1 MHSAAAVLQAQNDL
15 ADDVAAYYADPLGFA
30 LFAFPWGQKGTPLE
44 HHDGPDTWQREA
56 LAWLGEQVRERGFN
70 GHDAVAAIRMAVSS
84 GHGIGKSV
92 LAAIIVCWI
101 MSTRPFAQGTVT
113 ANTIT
118 QLNTKTWARVQTWA
132 RMCITAHWFEINSE
146 RMYHKEHPSAW
157 FCAKQSS
164 KEENSEAFAGQ
175 HAENSTSFYINDED
189 SAISQ
194 TIHEVEEGG
203 LTDGEPIIVLLG
215 NATRA
220 SGPFYEAVFGRMRH
234 RWRQFVID
242 SRTSAYT
249 NKEQIAEW
257 LQDYGEDSDFF
268 RVRVRGLPPR
278 ASDAQFI
285 DHERVL
291 AAQKRKVVVLAD
303 EPLVAGVDFAWGGSD
318 DNVVRFRRGLDG
330 SCVPP
335 VRIKGEFTRDP
346 AVMVNRLG
354 DILSRSY
361 DGQRIAMLFLDSA
374 GIAGPVAHRL
384 RALGYENVQEVNFGA
399 DSPDPKY
406 RYYRDYMWG
415 LMKEWLLL
423 GSIDSHP
430 ELEADLVGPG
440 IRPDSRQRVWLESK
454 EDMKKRD
461 VDSPDD
467 GDALALTFAAPVGPA
482 SRQRRSAPPMP
493 QKWAWG

>member
-1 MHSAAAVLQAQNDL
+1 MSTAAKPDFERQLHAE
-15 ADDVAAYYADPLGFA
+15 VAKYYADPKGFA
-30 LFAFPWGQKGTPLE
+30 LAMFPWGRKGTPLE
-44 HHDGPDTWQREA
+44 HHPGPDTWQCEA
-56 LAWLGEQVRERGFN
+56 LDWIGQQVKERKFN
-70 GHDAVAAIRMAVSS
+70 GHDAVAAIRFAVSS

-92 LAAIIVCWI
+92 LVAMLVCWI

-132 RMCITAHWFEINSE
+132 RMCLTSHWFEINSE
-146 RMYHKEHPSAW
+146 RMYHKQYPSSW

-175 HAENSTSFYINDED
+175 HAENSTSFYFNDED

-203 LTDGEPIIVLLG
+203 LTDGEPIIGLFG
-215 NATRA
+215 NPTR
-220 SGPFYEAVFGRMRH
+220 SNGPFYEAVFGRMRH

-242 SRTSAYT
+242 SRNSRYT

-257 LQDYGEDSDFF
+257 EADYGEDSDFF
-268 RVRVRGLPPR
+268 RVRVKGLAPR

-291 AAQKRKVVVLAD
+291 AAQKREVVVLPD

-318 DNVVRFRRGLDG
+318 DNVVRFRRGADAR
-330 SCVPP
+330 SIQS

-346 AVMVNRLG
+346 SVMVNRLG
-354 DILSRSY
+354 DILARKY
-361 DGQRIAMLFLDSA
+361 DGRSVAMMFLDSA
-374 GIAGPVAHRL
+374 GIAGPVAKRL
-384 RALGYENVQEVNFGA
+384 RDLGHRNIQEVNFGA
-399 DSPDPKY
+399 DSPDPKF

-415 LMKEWLLL
+415 QMKDWLLTA
-423 GSIDSHP
+423 GIDGHP
-430 ELEADLVGPG
+430 ELESDLVGPG
-440 IRPDSRQRVWLESK
+440 VRNDSRQRVWLESK
-454 EDMKKRD
+454 EDMKKRG

-467 GDALALTFAAPVGPA
+467 GDALALTFAAPVSATRPA
-482 SRQRRSAPPMP
+482 MAMP
-493 QKWAWG
+493 NFPQSWMAS

>member
-1 MHSAAAVLQAQNDL
+1 VSTLAVDFERELHSE
-15 ADDVAAYYADPLGFA
+15 VAKYYADPEGFA
-30 LFAFPWGQKGTPLE
+30 LAMFPWGKKGTFLE

-56 LAWLGEQVRERGFN
+56 LRWLGEQVRARKFD
-70 GHDAVAAIRMAVSS
+70 GHNAVAPIRLAVSS

-101 MSTRPFAQGTVT
+101 MSTRPYAQGTVT

-118 QLNTKTWARVQTWA
+118 QLNTKTWARVRTWA
-132 RMCITAHWFEINSE
+132 SVCLTGHWFEINND
-146 RMYHKEHPSAW
+146 RMYHKQHPSSW

-164 KEENSEAFAGQ
+164 KEENSESFAGQ

-189 SAISQ
+189 SAIAKI
-194 TIHEVEEGG
+194 IHEVEEGG
-203 LTDGEPIIVLLG
+203 LTDGEPMIFLFG
-215 NATRA
+215 NCTR
-220 SGPFYEAVFGRMRH
+220 STGSFFDAVWGTLKK
-234 RWRQFVID
+234 RWHHLIID
-242 SRTSAYT
+242 SRTSRYT
-249 NKEQIAEW
+249 NKAEIAEW
-257 LQDYGEDSDFF
+257 EQAYGEDSDFF

-291 AAQKRKVVVLAD
+291 AAQKRDVIVLDD

-318 DNVVRFRRGLDG
+318 DNVVRFRRGLDAR
-330 SCVPP
+330 SIPS

-354 DILSRSY
+354 DILSRTY
-361 DGQRIAMLFLDSA
+361 DGHKVTMMFLDSA
-374 GIAGPVAHRL
+374 GIAGPVAARL
-384 RALGYENVQEVNFGA
+384 RDLGHRNIREVNFGA

-415 LMKEWLLL
+415 KTKEWLLL
-423 GSIDSHP
+423 GAIDDHP

-440 IRPDSRQRVWLESK
+440 LRPNPRQLVWLESK

-467 GDALALTFAAPVGPA
+467 GDALALTFAAPVAAQVKKEQPI
-482 SRQRRSAPPMP
+482 RVPRRF
-493 QKWAWG
+493 GL